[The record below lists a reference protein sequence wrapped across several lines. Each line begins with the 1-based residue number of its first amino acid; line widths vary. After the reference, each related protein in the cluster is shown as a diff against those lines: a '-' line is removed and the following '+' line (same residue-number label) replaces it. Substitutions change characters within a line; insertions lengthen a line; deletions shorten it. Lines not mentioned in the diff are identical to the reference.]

1 MARPKAFD
9 EVSALEG
16 AMGLFWEKGYEAT
29 SVRDLIGRIGI
40 SSSSLYA
47 TFGDKHDVYLEA
59 LAHYRVLELAEVRR
73 ALEGTGGVRAALRR
87 FFDELVGALLA
98 DPERRGSFTLN
109 AAVEL
114 GGRDPAVTGQLRE
127 HFDDIAALLADALA
141 DGQENGTVSDRASAP
156 ELARFVLH
164 GLYSLASLVKVY
176 PDPGHMRT
184 IADLTLSILDPQG

>member
-1 MARPKAFD
+1 MD
-9 EVSALEG
+9 
-16 AMGLFWEKGYEAT
+16 LFWEKGYEAT

-59 LAHYRVLELAEVRR
+59 LAHYRVMELAEVRQ
-73 ALEGTGGVRAALRR
+73 ALDDPQGVRVALRR
-87 FFDELVGALLA
+87 FFDELMNALLA

-114 GGRDPAVTGQLRE
+114 GGRDPAVTRQLRE
-127 HFDDIAALLADALA
+127 HFNDIHALLTDALA
-141 DGQENGTVSDRASAP
+141 DGQDAGTVSVSASAP
-156 ELARFVLH
+156 ELARFILH

-176 PDPGHMRT
+176 PDPDHMRT
-184 IADLTLSILDPQG
+184 IADLTLSILDPHG